1 MKKQKQLFVFLLI
14 LISLISGSLIVLPR
28 NHRLNASEAQ
38 VLTSIQKD
46 RCKRL
51 TIQSNQQ
58 NYFNTKIHQY
68 YKRGKKV
75 L

>member
-38 VLTSIQKD
+38 VLTSIQKTD
-46 RCKRL
+46 ANDL
-51 TIQSNQQ
+51 QYNPIS
-58 NYFNTKIHQY
+58 KIT
-68 YKRGKKV
+68 
-75 L
+75 